1 MKEGNN
7 MLRTEMRNPNTTHI
21 DKMSTMEM
29 LQVIQAENINAV
41 NAVGAQLEDIGK
53 AVDAITEAFNAGG
66 RLIYMGA
73 GTSGRTGVID
83 ATECPPT
90 FGVAPGQVVGIIAGG
105 KETMFR
111 ASENQED
118 NAEAG
123 VKDLKEKELTGKD
136 VVVGVSAAGGAA
148 YVIGGLEYAKSLG
161 CVTVGLTSNAGTLLD
176 QTADISIVCD
186 TGPEVITGSTR
197 MKAGTSQKLVLN
209 MLSTCPMIKTGKVYE
224 NLMINLS
231 ATNEKLI
238 QRMKRIVSEITG
250 ITTDEAEKYLQ
261 QSDWNIRKAIALYE
275 ARK

>member
-1 MKEGNN
+1 
-7 MLRTEMRNPNTTHI
+7 MLRTEMRNPKTTHI

-29 LQVIQAENINAV
+29 LQVIQEENINAV
-41 NAVGAQLEDIGK
+41 NAVGAQLENIGK

-105 KETMFR
+105 NDTMFR

-123 VKDLKEKELTGKD
+123 VRDLKEKALTGKD

-148 YVIGGLEYAKSLG
+148 YVIGALEYAKSLG

-176 QTADISIVCD
+176 KAADISIVCD

-231 ATNEKLI
+231 ATNEKLV
-238 QRMKRIVSEITG
+238 QRMKRIVSEVTG
-250 ITTDEAEKYLQ
+250 ITTDEAEQYLQ

-275 ARK
+275 SRK

>member
-1 MKEGNN
+1 

-41 NAVGAQLEDIGK
+41 NAVGAQLKNIGK

-275 ARK
+275 AHNMEQT

>member
-1 MKEGNN
+1 

-21 DKMSTMEM
+21 DKMSTLEM
-29 LQVIQAENINAV
+29 LQVIQQENLNAV
-41 NAVGAQLEDIGK
+41 NAVGQQLENIGK
-53 AVDAITEAFNAGG
+53 AVDAITLAFQTGG

-90 FGVAPGQVVGIIAGG
+90 FGVEPGQVVGIIAGG
-105 KETMFR
+105 NETMFR

-118 NAEAG
+118 NAQAG
-123 VKDLKEKELTGKD
+123 VQDLKDRQLNSRD

-148 YVIGGLEYAKSLG
+148 YVVGALEYAKSLG
-161 CVTVGLTSNAGTLLD
+161 CVTVGLTSNAGTLVD
-176 QTADISIVCD
+176 KTADISIVCD

-224 NLMINLS
+224 NLMINLN
-231 ATNEKLI
+231 ATNEKLLG
-238 QRMKRIVSEITG
+238 RMKRIVSEITG
-250 ITTDEAEKYLQ
+250 VEDTAAQELLERA
-261 QSDWNIRKAIALYE
+261 DWNIRRAIALHE
-275 ARK
+275 E

>member
-1 MKEGNN
+1 

-29 LQVIQAENINAV
+29 LRVIQEENVNAV
-41 NAVGAQLEDIGK
+41 NAVGAQLENIAK
-53 AVDAITEAFNAGG
+53 AVEAITEAFNNGG

-90 FGVAPGQVVGIIAGG
+90 FGVQPGQVVGIIAGG
-105 KETMFR
+105 NDTMFR

-123 VKDLKEKELTGKD
+123 VKDLKEKNLTGKD

-148 YVIGGLEYAKSLG
+148 YVIGALEYAKSLG

-238 QRMKRIVSEITG
+238 QRMKRIVAEITG
-250 ITTDEAEKYLQ
+250 ITTDEAERYLQ
-261 QSDWNIRKAIALYE
+261 QSDWNIRRAIALYE
-275 ARK
+275 AQK

>member
-1 MKEGNN
+1 

-41 NAVGAQLEDIGK
+41 NAVGAQLENIGK

-275 ARK
+275 AHNMEQT